1 MKIDT
6 TLSIAVLVSS
16 TITLLLFVLQHF
28 IIEPSKEKKRK
39 QIEKFKELYAPLY
52 MMINAMLTSVILYE
66 RENGAERL
74 YFTSAGSQ
82 GFINNDYMIEF
93 VLKNSS
99 YASVELL
106 SELDIYICHAT
117 GGNLTS
123 LEYENLTKIVVK
135 EYQQLRRDLELKY
148 DENELETGIPTSIR
162 DIREIHS
169 MKMSNH

>member
-1 MKIDT
+1 MGIDGT
-6 TLSIAVLVSS
+6 FTVPALVALSTFGLLHLV
-16 TITLLLFVLQHF
+16 
-28 IIEPSKEKKRK
+28 IEPRKEKKKKRK
-39 QIEKFKELYAPLY
+39 EKFKELYAPLY

-74 YFTSAGSQ
+74 YFTNAGSK
-82 GFINNDYMIEF
+82 GFIDNDYMIEF

-106 SELDIYICHAT
+106 SELDIYIRHAT

-135 EYQQLRRDLELKY
+135 EYQQLRRELKLKY
-148 DENELETGIPTSIR
+148 DKKELKTGIPTSIG
-162 DIREIHS
+162 DIREMHS
-169 MKMSNH
+169 MRTSNR